1 MPYAL
6 GRFHRAQIALGRE
19 EEMLVS
25 QFTKERLG
33 AAPAVAASLEC
44 RFGTSYAA
52 SDIVMA
58 AGADSGINAFMDAVL
73 KPGDEVVAFAP
84 CGKTYRAIVEGR
96 GARLVEVPLDEE
108 TMLPD
113 FVALECVLTP
123 RTKLVIV
130 SMPNDASAMAY
141 PEAVADG
148 IAGAL
153 FRAQRAFGHSIMLLS
168 DEAHRDMVNDG
179 AQNLWWPAFYRN
191 SAVVRT
197 SDVSASVA
205 GEPAGYVALT
215 PEMAPGR
222 ATSFG
227 HPPRTSREA
236 NAANADDM
244 AQRVTAVFR
253 RSRPPVPFAARFASR
268 RAQGCARGGKALT
281 VITAVSRRRGLKR
294 VLLSPPPGS
303 FSFTTG

>member
-1 MPYAL
+1 MRYASMLYMFPHCCGYRREVATLSPMPYAL

-33 AAPAVAASLEC
+33 AASAVAASLEC
-44 RFGTSYAA
+44 RFGTSYVA

-58 AGADSGINAFMDAVL
+58 AGADSAINAFMDAVL
-73 KPGDEVVAFAP
+73 KPEDEVVAFAP
-84 CGKTYRAIVEGR
+84 CGQTYRAIVEDR

-113 FVALECVLTP
+113 FVALECALTP
-123 RTKLVIV
+123 HTKLAIV
-130 SMPNDASAMAY
+130 SMPNDPSATAY

-168 DEAHRDMVNDG
+168 DEAHSDMANDG
-179 AQNLWWPAFYRN
+179 AQNPWWPAFYRN
-191 SAVVRT
+191 SAVVR
-197 SDVSASVA
+197 SVDMSASVA

-215 PEMAPGR
+215 PEMADRGDVIAGIRR
-222 ATSFG
+222 AL
-227 HPPRTSREA
+227 REA
-236 NAANADDM
+236 NAVYAPAM
-244 AQRVTAVFR
+244 AQRVTVLPSAA
-253 RSRPPVPFAARFASR
+253 SPVPFAARFAS
-268 RAQGCARGGKALT
+268 
-281 VITAVSRRRGLKR
+281 
-294 VLLSPPPGS
+294 
-303 FSFTTG
+303 

>member
-1 MPYAL
+1 MLRMFPHCCGYRREVATLSPVSYAR

-33 AAPAVAASLEC
+33 AASAVAASLEC
-44 RFGTSYAA
+44 RFGTSYVA

-58 AGADSGINAFMDAVL
+58 AGADSAINAFMDAAL
-73 KPGDEVVAFAP
+73 KPEDEVITFAP
-84 CGKTYRAIVEGR
+84 CGQTHRALVEDR

-113 FVALECVLTP
+113 FVALECALSP
-123 RTKLVIV
+123 RTKLAIV
-130 SMPNDASAMAY
+130 SMPNDPNATGY

-168 DEAHRDMVNDG
+168 DEAHGDLANDG
-179 AQNLWWPAFYRN
+179 AQNPWWPAFYRN
-191 SAVVRT
+191 SAVVRL

-205 GEPAGYVALT
+205 GEPASYVALT
-215 PEMAPGR
+215 PEMADRGDVIAGIRR
-222 ATSFG
+222 AL
-227 HPPRTSREA
+227 REA
-236 NAANADDM
+236 NAAYAPAM
-244 AQRVTAVFR
+244 AQRVTVLPSAAA
-253 RSRPPVPFAARFASR
+253 SPVPFVARFAS
-268 RAQGCARGGKALT
+268 
-281 VITAVSRRRGLKR
+281 
-294 VLLSPPPGS
+294 
-303 FSFTTG
+303 

>member
-1 MPYAL
+1 
-6 GRFHRAQIALGRE
+6 
-19 EEMLVS
+19 MLVS

-84 CGKTYRAIVEGR
+84 CGKTYRAIVEDR

-113 FVALECVLTP
+113 FVALECALTP
-123 RTKLVIV
+123 RTKLAIV
-130 SMPNDASAMAY
+130 GTPNDASAMAY

-153 FRAQRAFGHSIMLLS
+153 FRAQRAFGHSIMLLA
-168 DEAHRDMVNDG
+168 DESHCGMANDNT
-179 AQNLWWPAFYRN
+179 QNPWWPAFYRN
-191 SAVVRT
+191 SAVVRL

-215 PEMAPGR
+215 PEMADRGDAIAGIRR
-222 ATSFG
+222 AL
-227 HPPRTSREA
+227 REA
-236 NAANADDM
+236 NTTYAPAM
-244 AQRVTAVFR
+244 AQRVTILPSAAA
-253 RSRPPVPFAARFASR
+253 SPVPFAARFAS
-268 RAQGCARGGKALT
+268 
-281 VITAVSRRRGLKR
+281 
-294 VLLSPPPGS
+294 
-303 FSFTTG
+303 